1 MVHSFKTGR
10 PRKEAEE
17 RRDQWLTPV
26 RLTAGEL
33 NSVREQAAALKLKI
47 PQYVRTKLLGSPR
60 FLTQL
65 QPLPDGIQQTF
76 NDLLKLSGL
85 LLHLSHK
92 VIADDLYHG
101 RMRQASLEMADLVS
115 QSRTFVQTRLIDQMD
130 DAKRQRVEVLIELL
144 GRQLDE
150 LNLESETKMNLVAQL
165 YLIRQEIDTGAL

>member
-33 NSVREQAAALKLKI
+33 NSVREQAAALKLKL
-47 PQYVRTKLLGSPR
+47 PQYVRTKLLGSPKL
-60 FLTQL
+60 LTQL
-65 QPLPDGIQQTF
+65 QPLPDEIQQMF

-92 VIADDLYHG
+92 VTADDLYHS
-101 RMRQASLEMADLVS
+101 RMRQASLEVADLVS
-115 QSRTFVQTRLIDQMD
+115 RSRTFVQTRLANQMG
-130 DAKRQRVEVLIELL
+130 DAKRHRIETLIELL
-144 GRQLDE
+144 SCQFDE

-165 YLIRQEIDTGAL
+165 HLIRQEINTGAL